1 MRATISATASDL
13 ARHPCAQP
21 WRCGEEKSF
30 WHNAMLGHRVSA
42 DDLAYA
48 TSLLRRHNAIDDTL
62 ERARH
67 YGQRAIDALGPFPAS
82 AAKDALVEAVEF
94 AIARAY

>member
-1 MRATISATASDL
+1 VIL
-13 ARHPCAQP
+13 AHSR
-21 WRCGEEKSF
+21 GSEEERRF
-30 WHNAMLGHRVSA
+30 WHNAMLGHRTSPE
-42 DDLAYA
+42 DLAHA
-48 TSLLRRHNAIDDTL
+48 TALIEQYRAIDDTL